1 MNREEILSHVDH
13 TLLKPEA
20 TWPQIQTLCD
30 EAIANH
36 TASVCINT
44 CYVKQAVEYMAGR
57 IPVCCVVGF
66 PLGAM
71 DTASK
76 AFEAKTAIENGAAEV
91 DMVINIGR
99 LKNGEY
105 DAVREDIR
113 AVKQAVGDK
122 VLKVIIETCL
132 LTEAE
137 KIRLCEIVSQSGA
150 DYIKTSTG
158 FAGGGATRADV
169 ALLVIAG
176 EPSQEDLQWAQ
187 QLKEQNT
194 PFLVVQ
200 TKGDLAAP
208 AQLPADLAERAVA
221 VSAATGDG
229 IEALRAALTALVP
242 EDFGRQDLTRGL
254 CSAGDVVLLV
264 MPQDIQAPKG
274 RLILPQV
281 RTIRHLLDLKC
292 TVVSTTADG
301 LDGALAALSAPPK
314 LIITDSQCFP
324 LVAAKKPE
332 KSLLTSFS
340 ILMAA
345 DKGDID
351 AFAQGAKAIGTL
363 NQDSRVLIAEGCT
376 HAPLE
381 EDIGRV
387 KIPNLLRKRVGQGLQ
402 VDVVAGND
410 FPHDLTG
417 YDLVIHCGGCMFNR
431 AYVLS
436 RLTQAQRQGVPMTN
450 YGVAIAYLTGI
461 LEQVS
466 W

>member
-1 MNREEILSHVDH
+1 MSGLQETPAAQRLHIALYGRRNAGKSSLINALTGQQVALVSPVAGTTADPVKKAMELHPIGPVLFIDTAGYDDVGELGQLRV
-13 TLLKPEA
+13 EA
-20 TWPQIQTLCD
+20 TRDTL
-30 EAIANH
+30 
-36 TASVCINT
+36 
-44 CYVKQAVEYMAGR
+44 
-57 IPVCCVVGF
+57 
-66 PLGAM
+66 
-71 DTASK
+71 
-76 AFEAKTAIENGAAEV
+76 
-91 DMVINIGR
+91 
-99 LKNGEY
+99 
-105 DAVREDIR
+105 
-113 AVKQAVGDK
+113 
-122 VLKVIIETCL
+122 
-132 LTEAE
+132 
-137 KIRLCEIVSQSGA
+137 
-150 DYIKTSTG
+150 
-158 FAGGGATRADV
+158 TRADV

-176 EPSQEDLQWAQ
+176 QPSQEDLQWAQ
-187 QLKEQNT
+187 QLREKNT

-200 TKGDLAAP
+200 TKGDLVAP
-208 AQLPADLAERAVA
+208 AQLPPDLAERAVA
-221 VSAATGDG
+221 VSAATGEG

-332 KSLLTSFS
+332 ESLLTSFS

-351 AFAQGAKAIGTL
+351 AFAQGAKAIGILTQ
-363 NQDSRVLIAEGCT
+363 NSRVLIAEGCT

-387 KIPNLLRKRVGQGLQ
+387 KIPRLLRRRVGQGLQ

-436 RLTQAQRQGVPMTN
+436 RLAQAQRQGVPMTN

>member
-1 MNREEILSHVDH
+1 MSGLQETPAAQRLHIALYGRRNAGKSSLINALTGQQVALVSPVAGTTADPVKKAMELHPIGPVLFIDTAGYDDEGELGQLRV
-13 TLLKPEA
+13 EA
-20 TWPQIQTLCD
+20 TRDTL
-30 EAIANH
+30 
-36 TASVCINT
+36 
-44 CYVKQAVEYMAGR
+44 
-57 IPVCCVVGF
+57 
-66 PLGAM
+66 
-71 DTASK
+71 
-76 AFEAKTAIENGAAEV
+76 
-91 DMVINIGR
+91 
-99 LKNGEY
+99 
-105 DAVREDIR
+105 
-113 AVKQAVGDK
+113 
-122 VLKVIIETCL
+122 
-132 LTEAE
+132 
-137 KIRLCEIVSQSGA
+137 
-150 DYIKTSTG
+150 
-158 FAGGGATRADV
+158 TRADV

-208 AQLPADLAERAVA
+208 AQLPPDLAERAVA
-221 VSAATGDG
+221 VSSATGEG

-332 KSLLTSFS
+332 QSLLTSFS

-363 NQDSRVLIAEGCT
+363 TQDSRVLIAEGCT

-436 RLTQAQRQGVPMTN
+436 RLAQAQRQGVPMTN

-461 LEQVS
+461 LNQVS

>member
-1 MNREEILSHVDH
+1 MSGLQETPAAQRLHIALYGRRNAGKSSLINALTGQQVALVSPVAGTTADPVKKAMELHPIGPVLFIDTAGYDDEGELGQLRV
-13 TLLKPEA
+13 EA
-20 TWPQIQTLCD
+20 TRDTL
-30 EAIANH
+30 
-36 TASVCINT
+36 
-44 CYVKQAVEYMAGR
+44 
-57 IPVCCVVGF
+57 
-66 PLGAM
+66 
-71 DTASK
+71 
-76 AFEAKTAIENGAAEV
+76 
-91 DMVINIGR
+91 
-99 LKNGEY
+99 
-105 DAVREDIR
+105 
-113 AVKQAVGDK
+113 
-122 VLKVIIETCL
+122 
-132 LTEAE
+132 
-137 KIRLCEIVSQSGA
+137 
-150 DYIKTSTG
+150 
-158 FAGGGATRADV
+158 TRADV

-208 AQLPADLAERAVA
+208 AQLPADLAERAAA

>member
-1 MNREEILSHVDH
+1 MSGLQETPAAQRLHIALYGRRNAGKSSLINALTGQQVALVSPVAGTTADPVKKAMELHPIGPVLFIDTAGYDDEGELGQLRV
-13 TLLKPEA
+13 EA
-20 TWPQIQTLCD
+20 TRDTL
-30 EAIANH
+30 
-36 TASVCINT
+36 
-44 CYVKQAVEYMAGR
+44 Q
-57 IPVCCVVGF
+57 
-66 PLGAM
+66 
-71 DTASK
+71 
-76 AFEAKTAIENGAAEV
+76 
-91 DMVINIGR
+91 
-99 LKNGEY
+99 
-105 DAVREDIR
+105 
-113 AVKQAVGDK
+113 
-122 VLKVIIETCL
+122 
-132 LTEAE
+132 
-137 KIRLCEIVSQSGA
+137 
-150 DYIKTSTG
+150 
-158 FAGGGATRADV
+158 RADV

-176 EPSQEDLQWAQ
+176 QPSEEDLGWAQ
-187 QLKEQNT
+187 QLQDQNT

-208 AQLPADLAERAVA
+208 AQLPPDLAQRAVA
-221 VSAATGDG
+221 VSSATGEG

-332 KSLLTSFS
+332 QSLLTSFS

-363 NQDSRVLIAEGCT
+363 TQHSRVLIAEGCT

-387 KIPNLLRKRVGQGLQ
+387 KIPRLLRKRVGQGLQ

-436 RLTQAQRQGVPMTN
+436 RLAQAQRQGVPMTN

-461 LEQVS
+461 LNQVS

>member
-1 MNREEILSHVDH
+1 MSGLHETPAAQRLHIALYGRRNAGKSSLINALTGQQVALVSPVAGTTADPVKKAMELHPIGPVLFIDTAGYDDEGELGALRV
-13 TLLKPEA
+13 EA
-20 TWPQIQTLCD
+20 TQDTL
-30 EAIANH
+30 
-36 TASVCINT
+36 
-44 CYVKQAVEYMAGR
+44 
-57 IPVCCVVGF
+57 
-66 PLGAM
+66 
-71 DTASK
+71 
-76 AFEAKTAIENGAAEV
+76 
-91 DMVINIGR
+91 
-99 LKNGEY
+99 
-105 DAVREDIR
+105 
-113 AVKQAVGDK
+113 
-122 VLKVIIETCL
+122 
-132 LTEAE
+132 
-137 KIRLCEIVSQSGA
+137 
-150 DYIKTSTG
+150 
-158 FAGGGATRADV
+158 TRADV

-176 EPSQEDLQWAQ
+176 EPSEEDLEWAK
-187 QLKEQNT
+187 QLQDKHI

-208 AQLPADLAERAVA
+208 AQLPPDLSERAVA
-221 VSAATGDG
+221 VSAVTGVG
-229 IEALRAALTALVP
+229 MEALRSALAALVP
-242 EDFGRQDLTRGL
+242 ENFGRQDLTRGL

-281 RTIRHLLDLKC
+281 RTIRHLLDTKC
-292 TVVSTTADG
+292 TVVSCTADG
-301 LDGALAALSAPPK
+301 VEGALAALNAPPK

-324 LVAAKKPE
+324 LVAAHKPQE
-332 KSLLTSFS
+332 SLLTSFS

-351 AFAQGAKAIGTL
+351 AFAQGAQAIGTL
-363 NQDSRVLIAEGCT
+363 TQHSRVLIAEGCT

-387 KIPNLLRKRVGQGLQ
+387 KIPNLLRKRVGQSLQ
-402 VDVVAGND
+402 VEVVAGND

-436 RLTQAQRQGVPMTN
+436 RLAQAQKQGVPMTN

-461 LEQVS
+461 LDQVS

>member
-1 MNREEILSHVDH
+1 MSGLQETPAAQRLHIALYGRRNAGKSSLINALTGQQVALVSPVAGTTADPVKKAMELHPIGPVLFIDTAGYDDEGELGQLRV
-13 TLLKPEA
+13 EA
-20 TWPQIQTLCD
+20 TRDTL
-30 EAIANH
+30 
-36 TASVCINT
+36 
-44 CYVKQAVEYMAGR
+44 
-57 IPVCCVVGF
+57 
-66 PLGAM
+66 
-71 DTASK
+71 
-76 AFEAKTAIENGAAEV
+76 
-91 DMVINIGR
+91 
-99 LKNGEY
+99 
-105 DAVREDIR
+105 
-113 AVKQAVGDK
+113 
-122 VLKVIIETCL
+122 
-132 LTEAE
+132 
-137 KIRLCEIVSQSGA
+137 
-150 DYIKTSTG
+150 
-158 FAGGGATRADV
+158 TRADV

-176 EPSQEDLQWAQ
+176 QPSQEDLQWAQ
-187 QLKEQNT
+187 QLQAQNT

-200 TKGDLAAP
+200 TKGDLVAP
-208 AQLPADLAERAVA
+208 AQLPKDLAERAVA
-221 VSAATGDG
+221 VSSATGDG

-292 TVVSTTADG
+292 TVVSTTNHG

-332 KSLLTSFS
+332 QSLLTSFS

-363 NQDSRVLIAEGCT
+363 TEHSRVLIAEGCT

-436 RLTQAQRQGVPMTN
+436 RLAQAQGQGVPMTN

-461 LEQVS
+461 LEHVS

>member
-1 MNREEILSHVDH
+1 MSGLQETPAAQRLHIALYGRRNAGKSSLINALTGQQVALVSPVAGTTADPVKKAMELHPIGPVLFIDTAGYDDEGELGQLRV
-13 TLLKPEA
+13 EA
-20 TWPQIQTLCD
+20 TRDTL
-30 EAIANH
+30 
-36 TASVCINT
+36 
-44 CYVKQAVEYMAGR
+44 Q
-57 IPVCCVVGF
+57 
-66 PLGAM
+66 
-71 DTASK
+71 
-76 AFEAKTAIENGAAEV
+76 
-91 DMVINIGR
+91 
-99 LKNGEY
+99 
-105 DAVREDIR
+105 
-113 AVKQAVGDK
+113 
-122 VLKVIIETCL
+122 
-132 LTEAE
+132 
-137 KIRLCEIVSQSGA
+137 
-150 DYIKTSTG
+150 
-158 FAGGGATRADV
+158 RADV

-176 EPSQEDLQWAQ
+176 QPSEEDLGWAK
-187 QLKEQNT
+187 QLKAQNT

-200 TKGDLAAP
+200 TKGDLVAP
-208 AQLPADLAERAVA
+208 AQLPPDLAERAVA
-221 VSAATGDG
+221 VSAATGEG

-292 TVVSTTADG
+292 TVVSTTNHG

-332 KSLLTSFS
+332 QSLLTSFS

-363 NQDSRVLIAEGCT
+363 TQDSRVLIAEGCT

-387 KIPNLLRKRVGQGLQ
+387 KIPRLLRRRVGQGLQ
-402 VDVVAGND
+402 VDVVAGSD

-436 RLTQAQRQGVPMTN
+436 RLAQAQRQGVPMTN

>member
-1 MNREEILSHVDH
+1 MSGLQETPAAQRLHIALYGRRNAGKSSLINALTGQQVALVSPVAGTTADPVKKAMELHPIGPVLFIDTAGYDDEGELGQLRV
-13 TLLKPEA
+13 EA
-20 TWPQIQTLCD
+20 TRDTL
-30 EAIANH
+30 
-36 TASVCINT
+36 
-44 CYVKQAVEYMAGR
+44 Q
-57 IPVCCVVGF
+57 
-66 PLGAM
+66 
-71 DTASK
+71 
-76 AFEAKTAIENGAAEV
+76 
-91 DMVINIGR
+91 
-99 LKNGEY
+99 
-105 DAVREDIR
+105 
-113 AVKQAVGDK
+113 
-122 VLKVIIETCL
+122 
-132 LTEAE
+132 
-137 KIRLCEIVSQSGA
+137 
-150 DYIKTSTG
+150 
-158 FAGGGATRADV
+158 RADV

-176 EPSQEDLQWAQ
+176 QPSQEDLQWAQ
-187 QLKEQNT
+187 QLKAQNT

-200 TKGDLAAP
+200 TKGDLVAP
-208 AQLPADLAERAVA
+208 AKLPPDLAQRAVA
-221 VSAATGDG
+221 VSSATGEG

-332 KSLLTSFS
+332 QSLLTSFS

-351 AFAQGAKAIGTL
+351 AFAQGAKAIGTIT
-363 NQDSRVLIAEGCT
+363 QHSRVLIAEGCT

-387 KIPNLLRKRVGQGLQ
+387 KIPRLLRKRVGQGLQ

-436 RLTQAQRQGVPMTN
+436 RLAQAQRQGVPMTN

-461 LEQVS
+461 LNQVS

>member
-1 MNREEILSHVDH
+1 MSGLQETPAAQRLHIALYGRRNAGKSSLINALTGQQVALVSPVAGTTADPVKKAMELHPIGPVLFIDTAGYDDEGELGQLRV
-13 TLLKPEA
+13 EA
-20 TWPQIQTLCD
+20 TRDTL
-30 EAIANH
+30 
-36 TASVCINT
+36 
-44 CYVKQAVEYMAGR
+44 
-57 IPVCCVVGF
+57 
-66 PLGAM
+66 
-71 DTASK
+71 
-76 AFEAKTAIENGAAEV
+76 
-91 DMVINIGR
+91 
-99 LKNGEY
+99 
-105 DAVREDIR
+105 
-113 AVKQAVGDK
+113 
-122 VLKVIIETCL
+122 
-132 LTEAE
+132 
-137 KIRLCEIVSQSGA
+137 
-150 DYIKTSTG
+150 
-158 FAGGGATRADV
+158 TRADV

-176 EPSQEDLQWAQ
+176 EPSQEDLGWAQ
-187 QLKEQNT
+187 QLQDQNT

-200 TKGDLAAP
+200 TKGDLVAP
-208 AQLPADLAERAVA
+208 AQLPKDLAERAVA
-221 VSAATGDG
+221 VSSATGDG

-242 EDFGRQDLTRGL
+242 EDFGQQDLTRGL

-281 RTIRHLLDLKC
+281 CTIRHLLDLKC

-324 LVAAKKPE
+324 LVAAKKPGE
-332 KSLLTSFS
+332 SLLTSFS

-363 NQDSRVLIAEGCT
+363 HEHSRVLIAEGCT

-436 RLTQAQRQGVPMTN
+436 RLAQAQRQGVPMTN

-461 LEQVS
+461 LNQVS

>member
-1 MNREEILSHVDH
+1 MSGLQETPAAQRLHIALYGRRNAGKSSLINALTGQQVALVSPVAGTTADPVKKAMELYPIGPVLFIDTAGYDDEGELGQLRV
-13 TLLKPEA
+13 EA
-20 TWPQIQTLCD
+20 TRDTL
-30 EAIANH
+30 A
-36 TASVCINT
+36 
-44 CYVKQAVEYMAGR
+44 
-57 IPVCCVVGF
+57 
-66 PLGAM
+66 
-71 DTASK
+71 
-76 AFEAKTAIENGAAEV
+76 
-91 DMVINIGR
+91 
-99 LKNGEY
+99 
-105 DAVREDIR
+105 
-113 AVKQAVGDK
+113 
-122 VLKVIIETCL
+122 
-132 LTEAE
+132 
-137 KIRLCEIVSQSGA
+137 
-150 DYIKTSTG
+150 
-158 FAGGGATRADV
+158 RADV

-176 EPSQEDLQWAQ
+176 APSQEDLQWAQ
-187 QLKEQNT
+187 QLQEQNT

-208 AQLPADLAERAVA
+208 AQLPPDLAQRAVA
-221 VSAATGDG
+221 VSAATGEG

-292 TVVSTTADG
+292 TVVSTTNHG

-332 KSLLTSFS
+332 QSLLTSFS

-363 NQDSRVLIAEGCT
+363 TQHSRVLIAEGCT

-387 KIPNLLRKRVGQGLQ
+387 KIPRLLRRRVGQGLQ
-402 VDVVAGND
+402 VDVVAGSD

-436 RLTQAQRQGVPMTN
+436 RLAQAQRQGVPMTN

-461 LEQVS
+461 LNQVS